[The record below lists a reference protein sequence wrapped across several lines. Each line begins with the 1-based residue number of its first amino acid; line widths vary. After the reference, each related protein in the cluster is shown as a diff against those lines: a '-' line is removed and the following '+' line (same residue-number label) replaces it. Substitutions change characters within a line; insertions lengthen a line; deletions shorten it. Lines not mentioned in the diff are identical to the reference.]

1 MCVDE
6 DGLSCAPDTATCV
19 QIGGYEDCDDDDA
32 VVHPTAKEICDG
44 QYNDCDDPDY
54 DAALAPED
62 ETDVEFDGYVECD
75 YDESTW
81 QGSED
86 VVGGLCVDCGPNN
99 VEIYPGVERDFVI
112 HSSTTVRIL

>member
-1 MCVDE
+1 MLQTPQHVF
-6 DGLSCAPDTATCV
+6 SV
-19 QIGGYEDCDDDDA
+19 GGYEDCDDDDA
-32 VVHPTAKEICDG
+32 VVHPTAEEICDG

-62 ETDVEFDGYVECD
+62 ETDVGSDGYVECD

-86 VVGGLCVDCGPNN
+86 VVGGLDCGPNN
-99 VEIYPGVERDFVI
+99 VEIHPGAEELCDSAFNDCT
-112 HSSTTVRIL
+112 HPLNP